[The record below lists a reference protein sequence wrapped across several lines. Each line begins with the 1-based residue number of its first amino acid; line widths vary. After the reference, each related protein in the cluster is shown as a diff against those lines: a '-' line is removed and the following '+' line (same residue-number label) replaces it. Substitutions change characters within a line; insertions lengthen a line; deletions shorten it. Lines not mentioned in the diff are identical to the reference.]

1 MKIKI
6 VASKPID
13 EQTGIERLIGEEFE
27 TIPYSQYC
35 EDTRKEMKMSKQV
48 GIMVEG
54 SPFTL
59 NKDEYVKI

>member
-1 MKIKI
+1 MRIKVI
-6 VASKPID
+6 ASVPSD
-13 EQTGIERLIGEEFE
+13 GQCGINELLGEEFE